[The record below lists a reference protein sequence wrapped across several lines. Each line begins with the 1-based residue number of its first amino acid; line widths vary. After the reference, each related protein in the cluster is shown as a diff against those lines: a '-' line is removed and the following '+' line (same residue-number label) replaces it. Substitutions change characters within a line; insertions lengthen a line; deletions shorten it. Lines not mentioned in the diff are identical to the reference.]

1 VAKSFVVVVVVVVV
15 AKERGIYNSQC
26 SAFN

>member
-1 VAKSFVVVVVVVVV
+1 VAKSFVVVVVVVV